1 MESLLRCYILDENIT
16 TMHSFEN
23 LNKEEALKA
32 ENEFLKMKMML
43 EKGAEFYSSDDA
55 GILPSE
61 VENAF
66 LKNVMEFERQF
77 DEQKLIKVFDKIG
90 RPTHFKPASEIDDS
104 TIDTAWENLAA
115 HLANH
120 GISLSACS
128 PQVTKR
134 ELYRFTTEEL
144 FHFEMNDMNIPG
156 MVHGYIYDEFH
167 PDPVYETTRAAVEDC
182 MQDIFRKE
190 PLEWMSY
197 YNDKDLRLNDRHPL
211 TDEQFKTWINN
222 FKKAYDGFIGTR
234 ISDVE
239 CVVDQKVSTV
249 KGSYKT
255 GAVIPGEVVPLKGN
269 WTVQL
274 EFDDELGYWYIFNVQ
289 IEGVKF

>member
-1 MESLLRCYILDENIT
+1 
-16 TMHSFEN
+16 MHSFDN
-23 LNKEEALKA
+23 LNEEEALKA

-55 GILPSE
+55 GMLPSE

-66 LKNVMEFERQF
+66 LKNIMEFERQF

-90 RPTHFKPASEIDDS
+90 RPTHFKPATEIDDG

-115 HLANH
+115 HLAKH

-128 PQVTKR
+128 PHVTKR
-134 ELYRFTTEEL
+134 ELYRFATEEL
-144 FHFEMNDMNIPG
+144 FNFEMNDMNIPG

-167 PDPVYETTRAAVEDC
+167 PDSVYDTTRTAVQEC
-182 MQDIFRKE
+182 LEVILRKE

-197 YNDKDLRLNDRHPL
+197 YKDKDLRLNDLHPL
-211 TDEQFKTWINN
+211 TDEEFKTWINA
-222 FKKAYDGFIGTR
+222 FKKNYESFIETT

-239 CVVDQKVSTV
+239 CIIDQKISTV
-249 KGSYKT
+249 KGRYHT
-255 GAVIPGEVVPLKGN
+255 EAVVPGQVVSLMGN

-274 EFDDELGYWYIFNVQ
+274 WLDDELGYWYIFNVQ
-289 IEGVKF
+289 IEGLTF